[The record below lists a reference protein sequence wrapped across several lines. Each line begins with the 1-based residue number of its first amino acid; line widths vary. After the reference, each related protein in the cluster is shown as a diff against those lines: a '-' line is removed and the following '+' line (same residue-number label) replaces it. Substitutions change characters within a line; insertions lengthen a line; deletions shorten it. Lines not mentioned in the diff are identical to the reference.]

1 MLVRESHLAKAGTKL
16 PNSGPPTTPMEKY
29 KLRVAIG
36 KLTGRLDLACKAV
49 WPAENASTNT
59 HSVATVGQGASEPSS
74 TEAAGGGDA
83 TAVFLTQD
91 SEAEP
96 SNPGEEET
104 LEGIFD
110 QVADSR
116 IGSTAEEEA
125 ALVDGDASEDPAAA
139 NPKKKVKEMVLDFR
153 LSVLPKEIMRI
164 SGISTSSTAWFIIML
179 YSLVYSCVIG
189 CNRVD

>member
-1 MLVRESHLAKAGTKL
+1 MRESHLAKAGTKL

-49 WPAENASTNT
+49 WPVEDASTHT
-59 HSVATVGQGASEPSS
+59 HSAATAVQVAGTASEPSS
-74 TEAAGGGDA
+74 AEAAGDGGD
-83 TAVFLTQD
+83 TAVFLTQE
-91 SEAEP
+91 SEADA
-96 SNPGEEET
+96 SPGEEES

-125 ALVDGDASEDPAAA
+125 ALVEGDGTEDPAAA
-139 NPKKKVKEMVLDFR
+139 NPKKKAKEMVLDFR
-153 LSVLPKEIMRI
+153 LSVLPKEIVRI
-164 SGISTSSTAWFIIML
+164 SGISTSSNTGFIIML
-179 YSLVYSCVIG
+179 YSLMIRVLLV
-189 CNRVD
+189 NRVD